1 MPHLR
6 WWTIRLLTRPSQ
18 LLIATF
24 VRDLSFNLPTK
35 WQFSIACLFSTF
47 PSFPITST
55 LKLGVKS
62 LLFRFKWRWKSF
74 PKADTLYC
82 ISSSCALP
90 TARRMRILGKESSC
104 DTKVPSSS
112 TWIGCTMLYS
122 GTETKMLE
130 LTIVIFDLIRS
141 LHIGCYSATTIN
153 WPLGENLLTVEHIF
167 QPWNCTEARSRA

>member
-35 WQFSIACLFSTF
+35 WQFSNACLFSTF

-55 LKLGVKS
+55 LKLGLKS

-112 TWIGCTMLYS
+112 TWIGCTTLYS
-122 GTETKMLE
+122 GTEKKNVRTYDSKFWFNPKSSHWLLFCHNHQLTPWRKSINCRTHISALE
-130 LTIVIFDLIRS
+130 LYR
-141 LHIGCYSATTIN
+141 G
-153 WPLGENLLTVEHIF
+153 
-167 QPWNCTEARSRA
+167 